1 MEHDEIE
8 PGAVAVNLPES
19 DSRGGLRSVAHDIN
33 GALNNISLNLELLDR
48 ADRAASGGDGIPEG
62 SRERYMANLRRA
74 VAKISEIVSS
84 RLVPPGRSGS
94 APGD

>member
-8 PGAVAVNLPES
+8 PGAVAPKVPEA
-19 DSRGGLRSVAHDIN
+19 DSRGALRTVAHDIN

-48 ADRAASGGDGIPEG
+48 AAAAGDGIPEE
-62 SRERYMANLRRA
+62 SRQRYMGNLRRA

-84 RLVPPGRSGS
+84 RLVPLARPGSE
-94 APGD
+94 PGD